1 MAIPANFAAF
11 YWGQRIQVK
20 LRRKTLMAMADKVGH
35 WINAYTAKV
44 PVSKLDQKHVGL
56 SFDVDDAIAAGKIGV
71 VLPLSG
77 DRMDISQKILA
88 GIREAIK
95 QLKSPLVLVV
105 KDSTDVK
112 NLEKLYLEL
121 ATKDGVGLVIGGAF
135 PSTSDQEYQLASAM
149 KMLFF
154 SLAPVHL
161 SSDQKSYDLLEVG
174 GSVQSQN
181 VALFNQN
188 YAKLLGKRFTLIYSG
203 DVAGSILSEDIWKQS
218 QENQFSL
225 ENVSTYSK
233 GMTDYRDSVLELL
246 GLKYSRERLE
256 EYNLWYRLY
265 YYKTKNDLTRVQVLK
280 PKTDFDWVYLPTTP
294 SEAMQ
299 IISSFIY
306 AEAKNLTYVGGPQW
320 RSAQLMR
327 TSQQWTSK
335 LYFLDSVREGDWG
348 KKQGEAALDSF
359 SSIPEYLGY
368 EAMITAA
375 AIYKHLEEATASR
388 SVWNDKVESLDELEE
403 AIGIWEKRDKL
414 WLKKMRLFSIEK
426 DGKVVALP

>member
-1 MAIPANFAAF
+1 
-11 YWGQRIQVK
+11 
-20 LRRKTLMAMADKVGH
+20 
-35 WINAYTAKV
+35 
-44 PVSKLDQKHVGL
+44 
-56 SFDVDDAIAAGKIGV
+56 
-71 VLPLSG
+71 
-77 DRMDISQKILA
+77 
-88 GIREAIK
+88 
-95 QLKSPLVLVV
+95 
-105 KDSTDVK
+105 
-112 NLEKLYLEL
+112 
-121 ATKDGVGLVIGGAF
+121 
-135 PSTSDQEYQLASAM
+135 
-149 KMLFF
+149 
-154 SLAPVHL
+154 
-161 SSDQKSYDLLEVG
+161 
-174 GSVQSQN
+174 
-181 VALFNQN
+181 
-188 YAKLLGKRFTLIYSG
+188 
-203 DVAGSILSEDIWKQS
+203 
-218 QENQFSL
+218 
-225 ENVSTYSK
+225 
-233 GMTDYRDSVLELL
+233 MTDYRDSVLELL